1 MRLQDH
7 PSRRRT
13 RIEVEATN
21 MTTRI
26 LISTIALGLAAVSG
40 NALADN
46 GRHKGHDRDRDGDYA
61 RVVRVEPL
69 MERVRYTVP
78 VEQCWTEERVRSNR
92 SSDAGAALVG
102 GAIGAIFGHA
112 IGDGRGR
119 TAATLGGA
127 VIGAAVGN
135 ELSKSD
141 SRRDRGRRYEQVERC
156 RTSYEERFDE
166 RVVSYRVTYEYNGR
180 RQVTQM
186 PYDPGRY
193 LRVAVDVHPL
203 G

>member
-1 MRLQDH
+1 M
-7 PSRRRT
+7 
-13 RIEVEATN
+13 N
-21 MTTRI
+21 TRI
-26 LISTIALGLAAVSG
+26 LISALAIGLTAASG
-40 NALADN
+40 NAIADN
-46 GRHKGHDRDRDGDYA
+46 GKHRGQDRGRDRDGDYA
-61 RVVRVEPL
+61 RVVHVEPL
-69 MERVRYTVP
+69 VQRVRYTVP
-78 VEQCWTEERVRSNR
+78 VEQCWTEDRVRSSRTSN
-92 SSDAGAALVG
+92 AGAALVG

-112 IGDGRGR
+112 IGDGRGQ

-135 ELSKSD
+135 EVSKSEN
-141 SRRDRGRRYEQVERC
+141 RRDRGPRYEQVERC

-166 RVVSYRVTYEYNGR
+166 RVQGYRVTYEYNGR
-180 RQVTQM
+180 RQVTQL

>member
-1 MRLQDH
+1 MK
-7 PSRRRT
+7 
-13 RIEVEATN
+13 
-21 MTTRI
+21 TRI
-26 LISTIALGLAAVSG
+26 LISAVAIGLTAVSG
-40 NALADN
+40 AALADN
-46 GRHKGHDRDRDGDYA
+46 GKHKGHDRNRDRDRDGDYA
-61 RVVRVEPL
+61 RVVHVEPL
-69 MERVRYTVP
+69 VERVRYTVP
-78 VEQCWTEERVRSNR
+78 VEQCWTEERVRSGR

-141 SRRDRGRRYEQVERC
+141 SRRDRGPRYEQVERC
-156 RTSYEERFDE
+156 RTAYEERFDE
-166 RVVSYRVTYEYNGR
+166 RVAGYRVTYEYNGR
-180 RQVTQM
+180 RQVTQLA
-186 PYDPGRY
+186 YDPGRY

>member
-1 MRLQDH
+1 M
-7 PSRRRT
+7 
-13 RIEVEATN
+13 N
-21 MTTRI
+21 TRI
-26 LISTIALGLAAVSG
+26 LISALTIGLTALSG
-40 NALADN
+40 TALADN
-46 GRHKGHDRDRDGDYA
+46 GKHKGHDHNRNHDRDGDYA

-69 MERVRYTVP
+69 VERVRYTVP
-78 VEQCWTEERVRSNR
+78 VEQCWTEERVRSGR
-92 SSDAGAALVG
+92 TGDAGAALVG
-102 GAIGAIFGHA
+102 GAIGAIFGNA

-141 SRRDRGRRYEQVERC
+141 SRRDRRPRYEEVERC
-156 RTSYEERFDE
+156 RTRYEERFDE
-166 RVVSYRVTYEYNGR
+166 RVAGYRVTYEYNGR
-180 RQVTQM
+180 RQVTQL

-193 LRVAVDVHPL
+193 LRVAVNVHPV